1 MNPRYEGVTSPKEQ
15 GQERRGWGGSLLEI
29 RMKDLREGVEEGR
42 EEKRRTKKVLC
53 KLSER
58 QKLI

>member
-29 RMKDLREGVEEGR
+29 RMKDLWEGVEEGR
-42 EEKRRTKKVLC
+42 EEKKENKEGTL
-53 KLSER
+53 
-58 QKLI
+58 